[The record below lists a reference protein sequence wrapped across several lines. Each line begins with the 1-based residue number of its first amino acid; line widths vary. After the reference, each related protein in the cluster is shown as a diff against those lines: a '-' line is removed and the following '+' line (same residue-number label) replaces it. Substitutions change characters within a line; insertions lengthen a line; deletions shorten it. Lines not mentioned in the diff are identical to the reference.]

1 MGKYDS
7 IFNSEEYAE
16 IQLNEGEGLAAI
28 VAIAALADDPQEMV
42 DPEFFLDTL
51 SYFDLFAESSEEEL
65 LEMVD
70 RLIALATEEGMGV
83 LFNAADEAIPDE
95 LVPDVYAA
103 AIFARLDP
111 ITKEISSD
119 GELFL
124 KELREVLDIDDEEA
138 ISIMIDV
145 KQSFAAEED

>member
-16 IQLNEGEGLAAI
+16 IQLSQGDGLAAI
-28 VAIAALADDPQEMV
+28 IVIAALADDPQEMV

-51 SYFDLFAESSEEEL
+51 SYFDLFAESSDEEMLEL
-65 LEMVD
+65 VD
-70 RLIALATEEGMGV
+70 RLIALATEEGLGV

-95 LVPDVYAA
+95 LVPDAYAA
-103 AIFARLDP
+103 AIFACIDP
-111 ITKEISSD
+111 ATGEVSSE
-119 GELFL
+119 GQVFL

-138 ISIMIDV
+138 QSIMTDV
-145 KQSFAAEED
+145 KQTVAVEET